1 METTDE
7 RSKKKKMKEEMIMTK
22 IKCQKCG
29 HEFYNTNSLLPPI
42 ICPKCKD
49 TDNYTFLNF
58 ALAEIEKGM

>member
-1 METTDE
+1 
-7 RSKKKKMKEEMIMTK
+7 MKEEIIMTK
-22 IKCQKCG
+22 IKCNKCG

-58 ALAEIEKGM
+58 ALAEIEKGK